1 MVPEG
6 GEGEGEGRGGEGRAV
21 QVNISIVHDFKEESK
36 MEDKRKRNNNLFLP
50 QSIVLVSV
58 EIPYSVLK
66 SAVSGIVW

>member
-1 MVPEG
+1 
-6 GEGEGEGRGGEGRAV
+6 
-21 QVNISIVHDFKEESK
+21 